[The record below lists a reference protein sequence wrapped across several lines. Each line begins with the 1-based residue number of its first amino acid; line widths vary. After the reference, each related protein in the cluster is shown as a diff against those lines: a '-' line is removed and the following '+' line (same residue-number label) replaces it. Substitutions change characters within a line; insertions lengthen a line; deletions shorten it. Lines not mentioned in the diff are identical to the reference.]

1 MYSVHG
7 TIYPFTQGSHSDSA
21 DCSSN
26 VFMAEASRPFE
37 SCVSLVFVL
46 TRCFRLFLT
55 CATLPF
61 LQIWLVVVTR
71 VGKAEVGWTRS
82 GDSAAWLWR
91 MKSSEGCCGR
101 MGDEGRLCGIET
113 VPHLCMAVFSA
124 WLNWPSCVIYSF
136 SHLPLWFSGDF
147 KVPPELWV
155 LSVILKKTFRPTV
168 LHFNVTLTIW
178 LPLCSSSSAAQ
189 LQRVHLSSSACGPR
203 CTHARGVSRSWASLV
218 HCFWAMRSV
227 SSIHSWP
234 WKRKRRRTFSCI
246 HAWVIQTDERVVRR
260 YIVEIWRVWGIWGFQ
275 PQSRVKSISLWPGL
289 KTNPLY

>member
-1 MYSVHG
+1 MRSSSLALFSIRQSLLTAANSDSPTPKYVVVARMVPTNMYSVHG

-147 KVPPELWV
+147 
-155 LSVILKKTFRPTV
+155 
-168 LHFNVTLTIW
+168 
-178 LPLCSSSSAAQ
+178 
-189 LQRVHLSSSACGPR
+189 
-203 CTHARGVSRSWASLV
+203 
-218 HCFWAMRSV
+218 
-227 SSIHSWP
+227 
-234 WKRKRRRTFSCI
+234 
-246 HAWVIQTDERVVRR
+246 
-260 YIVEIWRVWGIWGFQ
+260 
-275 PQSRVKSISLWPGL
+275 
-289 KTNPLY
+289 